1 MNRSHDIEGEFYAF
15 PSAQGGRNTPAFS
28 GYRPQHKV
36 YDNYQTSSGPL
47 ATGLHAWTSIFD
59 LCIAQSEVAYP
70 YNGPYLKVSPL
81 PDGRVEF
88 RYLDT
93 QEKDKQWHR
102 TVEANDTVPRLLKFF
117 AQLRWFPSELLRP

>member
-1 MNRSHDIEGEFYAF
+1 MDKPWTNIVAQYAEY
-15 PSAQGGRNTPAFS
+15 AERGPAMLAMLALTQRIANS
-28 GYRPQHKV
+28 
-36 YDNYQTSSGPL
+36 PL
-47 ATGLHAWTSIFD
+47 AQGLHAWTSMFD
-59 LCIAQSEVAYP
+59 LCITQTEVTYP

-102 TVEANDTVPRLLKFF
+102 TVEATETVPRLLKFL